1 FSGGLPYFLTKAS
14 VNFCADGDF
23 TCESHTS
30 GQIPVTLPLPAPQAT
45 AVSKPKPA
53 TGYGNPNS
61 MYCFM
66 KLVICAPAR
75 FDTTRSGFAVEH
87 VAVARFAAK
96 LV

>member
-1 FSGGLPYFLTKAS
+1 M
-14 VNFCADGDF
+14 NFCAVGVF

-30 GQIPVTLPLPAPQAT
+30 GQMPVTLPLPAPHAT

-53 TGYGNPNS
+53 TGNGRPNS

-75 FDTTRSGFAVEH
+75 FEMTRSGLAL
-87 VAVARFAAK
+87 RI
-96 LV
+96 LSR